1 MKNLGKI
8 DRIIRVIIAF
18 TVVSLYY
25 TDVLPGI
32 LGLLAV
38 ALASISLITSLVSFC
53 PLYSFIGVNTH
64 NKKG

>member
-18 TVVSLYY
+18 AVVSLYY
-25 TDVLPGI
+25 TDVLSGI
-32 LGLLAV
+32 MGLLAV

-53 PLYSFIGVNTH
+53 PLYSAIGVNTH
-64 NKKG
+64 GKNA